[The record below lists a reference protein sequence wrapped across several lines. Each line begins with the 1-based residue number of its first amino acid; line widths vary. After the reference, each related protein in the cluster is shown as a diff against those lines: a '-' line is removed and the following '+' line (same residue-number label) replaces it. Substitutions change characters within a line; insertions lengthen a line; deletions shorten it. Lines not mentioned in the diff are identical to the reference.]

1 MIVDSGVWLSYFFVS
16 ARVHSRKMSKNAA
29 ISSKVLYNGT
39 GAMLITL
46 GSRQSV
52 ITPAFVSDCL
62 ETLEEIAMEGEE
74 EFIEAG
80 GESFKHISCLNDSD
94 AWVALMKDWV
104 TQWETTSELP
114 YV

>member
-1 MIVDSGVWLSYFFVS
+1 VALSFQSRLAGDPWLKPYTDYEFERF
-16 ARVHSRKMSKNAA
+16 AKEGKTKLA
-29 ISSKVLYNGT
+29 
-39 GAMLITL
+39 
-46 GSRQSV
+46 V

-74 EFIEAG
+74 EFMEAG

>member
-1 MIVDSGVWLSYFFVS
+1 LPEEQVALSFQSRLAGDPWLKPYTDYEFERF
-16 ARVHSRKMSKNAA
+16 AKEGKTKLA
-29 ISSKVLYNGT
+29 
-39 GAMLITL
+39 
-46 GSRQSV
+46 V

-74 EFIEAG
+74 EFMEAG